1 MHHLVAT
8 FDDAAATVISS
19 CSSTEKEEPT
29 RTGCVPQ
36 ALMMA
41 AGFSPAQRANT
52 ESRTMLALSY
62 PPRFAA
68 PVRPGVGA
76 ATGRMQPGRPVN
88 TPTPQ
93 HCGAARRSPCLWS
106 TPYTNRTTHVPIR
119 CRVALAF
126 GEAANPTRPHYT
138 AQRTRRMDG

>member
-1 MHHLVAT
+1 MIFIWYINIDIFILTRNSSCIFFLKIIGFPMHHLVAT
-8 FDDAAATVISS
+8 FDDAAATVISRGVLDGKRS
-19 CSSTEKEEPT
+19 
-29 RTGCVPQ
+29 CVPQ

-52 ESRTMLALSY
+52 ESRTMLALAY

-76 ATGRMQPGRPVN
+76 ATGRMQPGWPVN

-93 HCGAARRSPCLWS
+93 HCGAARRSS
-106 TPYTNRTTHVPIR
+106 FFV
-119 CRVALAF
+119 
-126 GEAANPTRPHYT
+126 
-138 AQRTRRMDG
+138 